1 MASKSKEKE
10 LIPADNTPQW
20 HVVTVETETR
30 GTYLHRL
37 LYGTKRQALG
47 RTPADL
53 RRFRELADF
62 CNKRGL
68 APRPKVL
75 CKADE
80 SLPVPKHKAI
90 TDDTYTAAP

>member
-1 MASKSKEKE
+1 MASKPKEKE
-10 LIPADNTPQW
+10 LIPADDAPQW
-20 HVVTVETETR
+20 HVITVETDVPGR
-30 GTYLHRL
+30 YLHRL
-37 LYGTKRQALG
+37 LYGNVRQSLG

-53 RRFRELADF
+53 RRFRDLADF

-80 SLPVPKHKAI
+80 NLPVPKHK
-90 TDDTYTAAP
+90 TAVETVEPAEA